1 MDSMFKSSSPIDIL
15 GGAVRG
21 AHGLAFLPRRLQ
33 HGQQLGGLGAEGWI
47 GPGHTGVFDQ
57 ERGPIQGGVSRLM
70 LNSDKKHLLES
81 YG

>member
-33 HGQQLGGLGAEGWI
+33 HGQELGGLGAEGWI
-47 GPGHTGVFDQ
+47 GPGHAGALDQ
-57 ERGPIQGGVSRLM
+57 KRGAVQGRVGCIWGGTRENRL
-70 LNSDKKHLLES
+70 LL
-81 YG
+81 